1 MRPYRPRRL
10 FLAAL
15 IALVTA
21 ALLGGGLTPAA
32 RARADAPHDRSGPPG
47 GAHATPRVTPGG
59 GADAASGGGAD
70 AASGRGARAVSE
82 GGAGGVPR
90 LTDARGRVL
99 TLRGWNVEDKTHHGD
114 DALSAI
120 TERHFRDLRAHG
132 FNFARLLVFWDDLE
146 PERGHYSEAYL
157 RKIRRVL
164 DWAHQHRVRVVL
176 DAHQDVF
183 GPAFGHRGIP
193 RWATRTDGLPFTP
206 HPDDW
211 FAEYFEPAVQ
221 RAFTHLYEDR
231 DLRAAQARMWR
242 LLAGRFGH
250 HPAVLGYDL
259 INEPMG
265 EPRPGEDLPTAARRI
280 EATQLTPL
288 YNRLADAIRTR
299 DRGTWLFVEPTPIVG
314 EGVPTGL
321 GRVDDAR
328 VVYAPHFYNTAMEA
342 GADYDPSAGWIEA
355 YERAVTA
362 YPREH
367 ALPVVVGEWGPLNS
381 GLPNMRRFHDDALV
395 SFSRYSSG
403 WAGYVWCYGG
413 GYCALD
419 GDGRLRTNKER
430 TATPYAPAVA
440 GTVRED
446 AYAPDTATYRL
457 AYRAAPPRT
466 GPTEL
471 SLPPSAR
478 GWRVE
483 VSGRGARP
491 SARAVPPGRTAR
503 VWVRA
508 ATGAE
513 VAVRVVPGPARRG

>member
-1 MRPYRPRRL
+1 MRPRRARHL
-10 FLAAL
+10 RRSVLAAL
-15 IALVTA
+15 VGLIAV

-32 RARADAPHDRSGPPG
+32 QARPDEVRERGP
-47 GAHATPRVTPGG
+47 
-59 GADAASGGGAD
+59 AAVDGI
-70 AASGRGARAVSE
+70 
-82 GGAGGVPR
+82 PR
-90 LTDARGRVL
+90 LTDERGRAL

-120 TERHFRDLRAHG
+120 TERHFKDLRAHG

-146 PERGHYSEAYL
+146 PDRGQYSTAYL
-157 RKIRRVL
+157 RKIRRIL
-164 DWAHQHRVRVVL
+164 DWAHEHRIHVVL

-221 RAFTHLYEDR
+221 RAFTHLYEDK
-231 DLRAAQARMWR
+231 DLRTAQARMWR
-242 LLAGRFGH
+242 LLADRFGG

-259 INEPMG
+259 INEPMA
-265 EPRPGEDLPTAARRI
+265 ELRDGEDLATAARRI
-280 EATQLTPL
+280 EATHLTPL

-299 DRGTWLFVEPTPIVG
+299 DRTNWLFVEPTPIVG

-321 GRVDDAR
+321 GRIEDPR
-328 VVYAPHFYNTAMEA
+328 VVYAPHFYNAAMEA
-342 GADYDPSAGWIEA
+342 GADYDPAAGWIET

-362 YPREH
+362 YPRQY

-381 GLPNMRRFHDDALV
+381 GLPNMRRFHDDALA
-395 SFSRYSSG
+395 SFGRYSSG

-419 GDGRLRTNKER
+419 REGHFRTNKER

-440 GTVRED
+440 GAVRED
-446 AYAPDTATYRL
+446 AHDPDSATYRL
-457 AYRAAPPRT
+457 TYRADRRSGATEVSVPP
-466 GPTEL
+466 GPY
-471 SLPPSAR
+471 
-478 GWRVE
+478 GWRIG
-483 VSGRGARP
+483 VSGRGAWVSER
-491 SARAVPPGRTAR
+491 SVPPGRAAR

-508 ATGAE
+508 AHGADVRVTVTPAAAE
-513 VAVRVVPGPARRG
+513 VAAPRHGPRP